1 MHKFH
6 CLKSLQ
12 IVKYVKQSLLDGH
25 IPSSVLE
32 KLKRSKEEV
41 KGLPNQGQNQ
51 RSVAMQLQCIIR

>member
-41 KGLPNQGQNQ
+41 KDFLIKDKI
-51 RSVAMQLQCIIR
+51 RDLLQCNYNV